1 MGRLVRF
8 AEISLQQLTIIF
20 SILYDPH
27 ACLTT
32 FRHTSN
38 ETMDDVLGHLLLDL
52 DRGITL
58 IRNLVA

>member
-20 SILYDPH
+20 SILYGTH

-32 FRHTSN
+32 LRHTSN

-58 IRNLVA
+58 IRNLAA